1 MGPGSSTEER
11 DLNTGDW
18 ITITSSDN
26 QLKLNVDVDFRKLY
40 YFALNFNIDACDKD
54 MEENES

>member
-1 MGPGSSTEER
+1 MGPGTSTEER

-18 ITITSSDN
+18 ITIPSPDN
-26 QLKLNVDVDFRKLY
+26 QFKLNVDVDFGKLY
-40 YFALNFNIDACDKD
+40 YYALNFNIDACDED